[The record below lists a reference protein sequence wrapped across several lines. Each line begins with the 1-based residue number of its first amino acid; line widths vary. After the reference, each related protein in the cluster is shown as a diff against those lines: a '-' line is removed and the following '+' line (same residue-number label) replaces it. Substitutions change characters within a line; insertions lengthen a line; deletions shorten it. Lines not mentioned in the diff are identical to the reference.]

1 MKVLDIIQ
9 EPLKKKKPAQELT
22 ADHIFTD
29 ILHNIAAIDF
39 RKEAFPEVEKLY
51 KEHEEA
57 SADDKEEIQKKIL
70 KFKVQNKHYI
80 VIVIDEVL
88 RISDQKK
95 LNICLHNSSTYLYNG
110 KNWENVEE
118 QKMRSFL
125 GKCAQKMKVPKFEA
139 RYFDFADKLHK
150 QFIATAYLPKPKA
163 DKEKVLIN
171 FQNGTLEITTKG
183 YILREHRP
191 EDFLTYV
198 LPFAYDPKATAPTF
212 ENYLNDVMEADK
224 QQVISEYFGYLF
236 LKNGILKL
244 EKVLLLY
251 GTGANGKSVMFE
263 VLNALL
269 GAENVANFGLPSLT
283 NDNGYYRA
291 KIADKLVNYAS
302 EISGNLEVSAFK
314 LLASG
319 EPIEA
324 RLPYGEPFTLRNYA
338 KLVFNTNEL
347 PKTVEHTNAFFR
359 RFIII
364 HFAKTIPTE
373 KQDKNLHNKIID
385 SELSGV
391 FNWVLSGLTRLIKQ
405 GNFTDSESVS
415 KAVSD
420 YRTES
425 DPVQLFLNEFGYS
438 SGSTPKPL
446 KELYASF
453 RDFCYDNGFKTPS
466 NRTFSDRLKN
476 LGFDMDKRNY
486 GLAIYLKS
494 DKGDGSDA

>member
-1 MKVLDIIQ
+1 MLVNGIITA
-9 EPLKKKKPAQELT
+9 PLEVKKNKTELT
-22 ADHIFTD
+22 SEHIFND
-29 ILHNIAAIDF
+29 ILYNIPAKDF
-39 RKEAFPEVEKLY
+39 RAEAFPEVTKLY
-51 KEHEEA
+51 KEYE
-57 SADDKEEIQKKIL
+57 SAKEDEKEEIQKKIL

-88 RISDQKK
+88 KISEQKK

-150 QFIATAYLPKPKA
+150 QFISTAYLPKPKP

-171 FQNGTLEITTKG
+171 FQNGTLEITAKG
-183 YILREHRP
+183 YHLREHRP

-198 LPFAYDPKATAPTF
+198 LPFSYNPEAKAPIF
-212 ENYLNDVMEADK
+212 QNYLNDVMEEDK
-224 QQVISEYFGYLF
+224 QKVISEYFGYLF
-236 LKNGILKL
+236 LKNGVLKL

-251 GTGANGKSVMFE
+251 GSGANGKSVMFE

-302 EISGNLEVSAFK
+302 EISGNLEVSSFK

-338 KLVFNTNEL
+338 KLIFNTNEL

-373 KQDKNLHNKIID
+373 KQDKNLHTKIID

-391 FNWVLSGLTRLIKQ
+391 FNWVLTGLTRLIQQ
-405 GNFTDSESVS
+405 GDFTESESVN

-420 YRTES
+420 YRIES
-425 DPVQLFLNEFGYS
+425 DPVQLFLNEYGYS
-438 SGSTPKPL
+438 TGSNPKPL
-446 KELYASF
+446 KEMYASF
-453 RDFCYDNGFKTPS
+453 RTYCYDNGFKTPS

-476 LGFDMDKRNY
+476 LGFEMDKRNY
-486 GLAIYLKS
+486 GLAIYIKS
-494 DKGDGSDA
+494 DASDGSDY

>member
-1 MKVLDIIQ
+1 MKLAEILA
-9 EPLKKKKPAQELT
+9 EPLEKKT
-22 ADHIFTD
+22 ARIEITTEHIFTN
-29 ILHNIAAIDF
+29 ILHGISPKDF

-57 SADDKEEIQKKIL
+57 TGEDKEEIQKKIL

-80 VIVIDEVL
+80 VITVDEVL
-88 RISDQKK
+88 KIATEQK
-95 LNICLHNSSTYLYNG
+95 LNICLHNNSTYLYNG

-118 QKMRSFL
+118 QRMKSFL

-139 RYFDFADKLHK
+139 RYFDFGDKLQK
-150 QFIATAYLPKPKA
+150 QFIATAYLPKPII

-171 FQNGTLEITTKG
+171 FQNGTLEITSKG
-183 YILREHRP
+183 YVLREHRP
-191 EDFLTYV
+191 ADFITYV
-198 LPFAYDPKATAPTF
+198 LPFCYDPKAKAPIF
-212 ENYLNDVMEADK
+212 ENYLNDVVEMDK

-236 LKNGILKL
+236 LKNGVLKL

-324 RLPYGEPFTLRNYA
+324 RLPYGDPFTLRNYA
-338 KLVFNTNEL
+338 KLIFNTNEL
-347 PKTVEHTNAFFR
+347 PRNVEHTNAFFR

-373 KQDKNLHNKIID
+373 KQDKNLHKKIID
-385 SELSGV
+385 VELSGV

-405 GNFTDSESVS
+405 GNFTDSESVN
-415 KAVSD
+415 KAVNN
-420 YRTES
+420 YRIES
-425 DPVQLFLNEFGYS
+425 DPVQLFLNEFGFS
-438 SGSTPKPL
+438 TGSTPKPL
-446 KELYASF
+446 KDLYSLF
-453 RDFCYDNGFKTPS
+453 KNFCFENGFKTLS
-466 NRTFSDRLKN
+466 NRTFSERLKN
-476 LGFDMDKRNY
+476 LGFEMDKRNY
-486 GLAIYLKS
+486 GIAIYLKS
-494 DKGDGSDA
+494 DASDASDA

>member
-9 EPLKKKKPAQELT
+9 APLEVKHAKLDIT
-22 ADHIFTD
+22 ADHIFSD
-29 ILHNIAAIDF
+29 ILHNITAIDF

-57 SADDKEEIQKKIL
+57 SPDDKEEIQKKIL
-70 KFKVQNKHYI
+70 KYKVQNKHYI
-80 VIVIDEVL
+80 VITIDEVL
-88 RISDQKK
+88 RISAERN
-95 LNICLHNSSTYLYNG
+95 LNICLHNSSTYLFNG
-110 KNWENVEE
+110 KHWENVEE
-118 QKMRSFL
+118 QRMRSFL

-150 QFIATAYLPKPKA
+150 QFIATAYLPKPKT

-183 YILREHRP
+183 YNLRDHNP
-191 EDFLTYV
+191 ADFLTYV
-198 LPFAYDPKATAPTF
+198 LPFCYDPRATAPIF
-212 ENYLNDVMEADK
+212 EKYLCDVMEADK

-283 NDNGYYRA
+283 NENGYYRA

-338 KLVFNTNEL
+338 KLIFNTNEL
-347 PKTVEHTNAFFR
+347 PRNVEHTNAFFR

-364 HFAKTIPTE
+364 HFAKTIPVE
-373 KQDKNLHNKIID
+373 QQDKNLHSKIIE

-391 FNWVLSGLTRLIKQ
+391 FNWVLTGLTRLIEQ
-405 GNFTDSESVS
+405 GNFTDSESVK

-420 YRTES
+420 YKTDS

-438 SGSTPKPL
+438 TGSTPMPL

-453 RDFCYDNGFKTPS
+453 RTFCYDNGFKTPS
-466 NRTFSDRLKN
+466 NRTFSERLKN
-476 LGFDMDKRNY
+476 LGYEMDKRNY
-486 GLAIYLKS
+486 GLAIYIKR
-494 DKGDGSDA
+494 DGSDGSAD